1 MLEVE
6 TPKYVSMETKIQKGE
21 EKLPIDVQCLTDS

>member
-6 TPKYVSMETKIQKGE
+6 TPKYGNVSMETKIQKGE
-21 EKLPIDVQCLTDS
+21 EKLPIDV

>member
-6 TPKYVSMETKIQKGE
+6 TPKYGNVSMETKIQKEE
-21 EKLPIDVQCLTDS
+21 EKLPIDV